1 VVFGGTVARG
11 PLPEAPR
18 VSLLTSARPGV
29 LVGEDGQPLEGRPNE
44 LTGGT
49 VPPWIGGY
57 GYRTRACGT
66 AGAGVTCGDD
76 SQTEKV
82 LVAGLDEIVSVV
94 PWYAWAGDVCSSLP
108 NGEDLE
114 ARASGLLDASTAH
127 EVEREFWRGDI
138 TTAQGWP
145 NPFLADLPPGNALNG
160 GTAVPAL
167 AALGALQQ
175 ALANT
180 GTGGRGMIHATHRT
194 VDAWF
199 ASHSGLRREG
209 LTIYDEFDN
218 IVVPGTGY
226 DGSSPVER
234 DGNGT
239 VTGGGETDPAG
250 RNAWAYATD
259 VADVFVGG
267 IVAVGRFPWDV
278 LDRSKNTVET
288 RAERIV
294 AASWERCRHYGI
306 NVDLG
311 VAITGIPE
319 RTA

>member
-1 VVFGGTVARG
+1 MTFAGVVARG

-29 LVGEDGQPLEGRPNE
+29 LVGEDGTPLEGRPNE

-57 GYRTRACGT
+57 GYRTRGCGT
-66 AGAGVTCGDD
+66 SGAGVACGDD
-76 SQTEKV
+76 AQTEKL
-82 LVAGLDEIVSVV
+82 LVAGLDEVVSVV
-94 PWYAWAGDVCSSLP
+94 PWYVWAGDVCSSLP
-108 NGEDLE
+108 NGEDME

-127 EVEREFWRGDI
+127 GVEREFWRGDNAQ
-138 TTAQGWP
+138 AQGWP
-145 NPFLADLPPGNALNG
+145 NPYLAGLPAGHDLNG

-167 AALGALQQ
+167 VALGALQQ
-175 ALANT
+175 ALAAT

-199 ASHSGLRREG
+199 SSHSGLRREG

-218 IVVPGTGY
+218 VIVPGSGY
-226 DGSSPVER
+226 DGSDP
-234 DGNGT
+234 DGD
-239 VTGGGETDPAG
+239 VDDAG
-250 RNAWAYATD
+250 LTAWAYATD
-259 VADVFVGG
+259 VADVFLAP
-267 IVAVGRFPWDV
+267 ITAVGRFPWDV

-306 NVDLG
+306 NIDLG
-311 VAITGIPE
+311 TAVTGIPV